1 MRHAVEMESEIE
13 RIERAHA
20 EIKRAVEGVIR
31 DLGALKIGT
40 GKQFPYGWR
49 KAGKGRT
56 VWRLVEEV
64 IVQGLESR
72 ADDLNLDSV
81 TPAASEVGVFDVAVG
96 LQDPNMTCYINI
108 KAAANSGKMQRDD
121 VSKAKSL
128 EEFYVQNPRDQ
139 LFLAT
144 IYLDFSSNNEDL
156 RVEFVRCAVIP
167 MAWIPD
173 IYVNP
178 SNNGNLQSSKYRDP
192 SSAIKRTNEGFLK
205 ELRSAMSIAELSR
218 ASRRR

>member
-1 MRHAVEMESEIE
+1 MDSEIE
-13 RIERAHA
+13 QIERAHA
-20 EIKRAVEGVIR
+20 AIKKAVEVVIG

-40 GKQFPYGWR
+40 GQQFPYGWR

-72 ADDLNLDSV
+72 AHNLNLESV
-81 TPAASEVGVFDVAVG
+81 APAASEVGIFDVAVG
-96 LQDPNMTCYINI
+96 LRDPNMTCYINI
-108 KAAANSGKMQRDD
+108 KAAANTGKIQKDD
-121 VSKAKSL
+121 VSKATKL
-128 EEFYVQNPRDQ
+128 EAFYIQNPNDQ

-144 IYLDFSSNNEDL
+144 IYLDFNSDDETL
-156 RVEFVRCAVIP
+156 RVEFCRCAVIP

-173 IYVNP
+173 VYVNP

-192 SSAIKRTNEGFLK
+192 SSAIKRTNAEFLE
-205 ELRSAMSIAELSR
+205 ELQSAMATAESSR
-218 ASRRR
+218 ASKRR